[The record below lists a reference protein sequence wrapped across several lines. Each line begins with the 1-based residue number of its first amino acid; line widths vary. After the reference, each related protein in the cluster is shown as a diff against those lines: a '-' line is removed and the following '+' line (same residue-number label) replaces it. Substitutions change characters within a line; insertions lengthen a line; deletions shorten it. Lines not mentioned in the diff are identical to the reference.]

1 MNTEIY
7 LKTIGFNG
15 DFKTIL
21 STYGQVSCMFLKL
34 CPDNSGEYV
43 ERRRF
48 RLSAPLRSANDRQ
61 RFKLFA
67 LPSLLHDSAG
77 NNVANSWQHNQVWV
91 SRADYAVDLKRLN
104 SIKQTTA

>member
-1 MNTEIY
+1 MNIEIY
-7 LKTIGFNG
+7 MKIVGVDADLKI
-15 DFKTIL
+15 IL
-21 STYGQVSCMFLKL
+21 CTWGQVSRLFLKF
-34 CPDNSGEYV
+34 CSDNSGGYV

-77 NNVANSWQHNQVWV
+77 NNVANSWQHNQV
-91 SRADYAVDLKRLN
+91 
-104 SIKQTTA
+104 